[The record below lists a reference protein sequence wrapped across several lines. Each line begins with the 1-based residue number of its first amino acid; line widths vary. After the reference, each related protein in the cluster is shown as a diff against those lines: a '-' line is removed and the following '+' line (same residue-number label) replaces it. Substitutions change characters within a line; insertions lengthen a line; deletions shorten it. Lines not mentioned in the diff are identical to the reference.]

1 MPLSVKEGAMIGA
14 GLTLVAG
21 ATIFYRRKQ
30 TLPFKIA
37 YFLSWP
43 TLGSAVILS
52 MQPSNEKM
60 TQVWRGSC
68 RLRGQR
74 GATPAWLE

>member
-1 MPLSVKEGAMIGA
+1 MPLTVKEGAMIGA

-43 TLGSAVILS
+43 TLGSAIILS
-52 MQPSNEKM
+52 TQPSTERM
-60 TQVWRGSC
+60 TQVREAAARVGDRC
-68 RLRGQR
+68 R
-74 GATPAWLE
+74 